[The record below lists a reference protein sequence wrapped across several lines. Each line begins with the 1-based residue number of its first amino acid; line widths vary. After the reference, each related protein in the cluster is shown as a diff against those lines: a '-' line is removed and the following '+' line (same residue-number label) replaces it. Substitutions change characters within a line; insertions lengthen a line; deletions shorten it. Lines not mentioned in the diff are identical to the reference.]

1 MLLLHTLECSSRFY
15 VQTTKMSKVKLKPL
29 VLRDR
34 PPEVAGST
42 CPDEGLWD
50 GLGGNPVT
58 FLRAGME
65 ASKAQLSLALVGLG
79 HGRPSEPQFLT

>member
-1 MLLLHTLECSSRFY
+1 MLF
-15 VQTTKMSKVKLKPL
+15 QTTKTSKVKLKPL

-34 PPEVAGST
+34 LPEAAGST
-42 CPDEGLWD
+42 CPGEGLWD
-50 GLGGNPVT
+50 RLGGNLVA

-65 ASKAQLSLALVGLG
+65 ASKAQLSLAWVGLG